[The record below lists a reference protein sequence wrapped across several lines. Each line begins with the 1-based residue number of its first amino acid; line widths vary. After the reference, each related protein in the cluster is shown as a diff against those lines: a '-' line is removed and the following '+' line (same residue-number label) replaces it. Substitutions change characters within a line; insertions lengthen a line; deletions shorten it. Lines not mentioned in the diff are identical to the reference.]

1 MVKTSPDTSRDLI
14 LLTLVYWV
22 FTNGQAKTEF
32 EAALALVFEDFRG
45 AVGVWTEVDDFRK
58 HYVKV
63 RRPLTTR
70 LSGLPNPTDRS
81 R

>member
-22 FTNGQAKTEF
+22 FTSGQAKTEF

-45 AVGVWTEVDDFRK
+45 AVGFRTEVDDFRSIMAK
-58 HYVKV
+58 S
-63 RRPLTTR
+63 RRH
-70 LSGLPNPTDRS
+70 
-81 R
+81 